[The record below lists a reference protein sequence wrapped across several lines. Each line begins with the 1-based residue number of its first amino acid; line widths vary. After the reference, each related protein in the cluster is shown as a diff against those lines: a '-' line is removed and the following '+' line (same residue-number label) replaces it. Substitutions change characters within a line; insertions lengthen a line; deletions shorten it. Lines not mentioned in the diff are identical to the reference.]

1 MLKKSSDSSST
12 SLSFNIP
19 VFRPSYGEEEL
30 EGVKECL
37 EKGWT
42 GNGPKVKAFEEQFA
56 NYIGTRYAVST
67 NSCTA
72 SLHLSLQAL
81 EIKGREVISTPMT
94 FVSTNHAILYNG
106 GIPVFAD
113 IEPDTLNI
121 SVESIKRKITPR
133 TKGIIVVHF
142 GGHACDMDAILKLAE
157 EHGLFVLEDVAHGCG
172 GEYRGKKLGSMGALG
187 CFSFHAVKNLAIG
200 DGGMITTN
208 NASFYERLL
217 KTRWLGISK
226 DTWARAEK
234 GSYSWDYFV
243 GEVGFKYHMNDIGAA
258 IGLAQLKRLDE
269 RNQRRAEIAR
279 IYDNKLKD
287 MPGMKVPPVCPY
299 VTRHARHNYVL
310 RVERRNNLVE
320 FLKQQ
325 GIATGVHYRPNNHYP
340 MYEDQK
346 DATPVAEEVW
356 QKIVTLPLF
365 PSMTQEEI
373 DHVIASLYSFYSGTV

>member
-1 MLKKSSDSSST
+1 MLKNSAGSSGT
-12 SLSFNIP
+12 PVQFNIP

-30 EGVKECL
+30 KGVQECL
-37 EKGWT
+37 QKGWT
-42 GNGPKVKAFEEQFA
+42 GNGPEVKAFEEEFA
-56 NYIGTRYAVST
+56 QYIGVRYAVST

-81 EIKGREVISTPMT
+81 DIKDREVISTPMT

-121 SVESIKRKITPR
+121 SAESIEKKITKR

-142 GGHACDMDAILKLAE
+142 GGHPCDMDAIQKIADK
-157 EHGLFVLEDVAHGCG
+157 HGLFVLEDTAHGCG
-172 GEYRGKKLGSMGALG
+172 GEYKGKKLGSMGALG

-208 NASFYERLL
+208 DKAFYDRLM

-226 DTWARAEK
+226 DTWARTEEGA
-234 GSYSWDYFV
+234 YSWDYFV

-258 IGLAQLKRLDE
+258 IGRAQLRRLDE
-269 RNQRRAEIAR
+269 RNAQRAEIAKV
-279 IYDNKLKD
+279 YDGNLKNL
-287 MPGMKVPPVCPY
+287 PIGLPPVRDY
-299 VTRHARHNYVL
+299 ATRHARHNYVI
-310 RVERRNNLVE
+310 RVSDRNGLIQY
-320 FLKQQ
+320 LKDR
-325 GIATGVHYRPNNHYP
+325 GISTGVHYRPNNHYP
-340 MYEDQK
+340 MYEDQQH
-346 DATPVAEEVW
+346 ATPQAEQVW

-365 PSMTQEEI
+365 PGLTAEEHTHI
-373 DHVIASLYSFYSGTV
+373 IESIHSFYS